1 MQLTKLC
8 RLTTMR
14 SDARS
19 KIHVWGTGN
28 VSVKKLHGNRTKT
41 ERSGNGMTNADWW
54 ARVVQTRARHDD
66 LLSQRVWT
74 LRKSGDE
81 AVMGLRAVPGVG
93 AEIVL
98 SVDGE
103 LRRTRCIAHTSRRS
117 SQARLRTRGRRLRRR
132 GGRETTADQPR
143 WSWDLRWRSEWNEP
157 RSLLQRRTNDAR
169 ISFNGDLLTPLTTAS
184 AHCARSVAF
193 RFACVF
199 IAGAE
204 TRTLPV
210 SRSTMASQ

>member
-1 MQLTKLC
+1 
-8 RLTTMR
+8 MR
-14 SDARS
+14 
-19 KIHVWGTGN
+19 N

-103 LRRTRCIAHTSRRS
+103 LRRTRLYRAYEQAELSGAIAD
-117 SQARLRTRGRRLRRR
+117 TRATFEAKGW
-132 GGRETTADQPR
+132 A
-143 WSWDLRWRSEWNEP
+143 
-157 RSLLQRRTNDAR
+157 
-169 ISFNGDLLTPLTTAS
+169 
-184 AHCARSVAF
+184 
-193 RFACVF
+193 
-199 IAGAE
+199 
-204 TRTLPV
+204 
-210 SRSTMASQ
+210 